1 MCMQILQIKCVAR
14 LILPVIGM
22 LCISPRNASY
32 LCCLLPAPATGSS
45 DSRGRGG
52 IFELY
57 LPWCQVSSSTS
68 NMDKWPGDHLQDSS
82 VCQTSGLAD
91 TQVVATDVIAH
102 ND

>member
-1 MCMQILQIKCVAR
+1 MCMQILQIKC

-22 LCISPRNASY
+22 LSPLVMPVSGPGY

-45 DSRGRGG
+45 DSQGRGG

-91 TQVVATDVIAH
+91 PQVVATDVIAH